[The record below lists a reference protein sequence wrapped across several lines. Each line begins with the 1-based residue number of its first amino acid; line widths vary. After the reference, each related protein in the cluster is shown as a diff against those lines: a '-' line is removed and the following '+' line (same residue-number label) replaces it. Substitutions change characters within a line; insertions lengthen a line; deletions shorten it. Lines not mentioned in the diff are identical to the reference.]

1 MKKIFKTGI
10 KDMKQVFNQFRK
22 LNAQEKADLI
32 DEHTQNLKEYAQKN
46 QVFIDQLPPTRL
58 EDYRKLK
65 TRNPKSIKNG
75 DDPGNVKKKIAKL
88 NH

>member
-10 KDMKQVFNQFRK
+10 KDMKKVFNQFRM

-32 DEHTQNLKEYAQKN
+32 DEHTQKLKEYNQKN
-46 QVFIDQLPPTRL
+46 QAFIDQLPSTRL
-58 EDYRKLK
+58 EDYRQLK

-75 DDPGNVKKKIAKL
+75 DDTGNVQKKL
-88 NH
+88 RS

>member
-32 DEHTQNLKEYAQKN
+32 DEHIQQLKEYTQKN
-46 QVFIDQLPPTRL
+46 QAFIDQLPSTRI
-58 EDYRKLK
+58 EDYRQLK
-65 TRNPKSIKNG
+65 TRNTKSIKNA
-75 DDPGNVKKKIAKL
+75 DDLGNVSKKFRS
-88 NH
+88 